1 MLDTRIPAPSSG
13 RTVTRTRQVRLS
25 DLDAHGRLRLDAVAR
40 FLQDVAIDDVQ
51 ETGWGPPEHLWF
63 VRTIKLD
70 VLEQFAGDTEVE
82 LTTWCSGVAAI
93 AAGRRWSLTGDAGGS
108 IEVDSVWIHLDAEQ
122 RPARIEDFGVYAD
135 AATGR
140 HVSTK
145 LTLPDPPGDAS
156 RTSWPLR
163 VADVDL
169 HGHVNNAVHWQA
181 VEDMLPVTGQLQAE
195 LDYRQPIDLG
205 DDLELAV
212 FGNCL
217 ALTTAA
223 GVKAVARVTPT

>member
-1 MLDTRIPAPSSG
+1 M
-13 RTVTRTRQVRLS
+13 
-25 DLDAHGRLRLDAVAR
+25 DAHGRLRLDAVAR

-51 ETGWGPPEHLWF
+51 ATGWGLPDHLWF
-63 VRTIKLD
+63 VRSICVD
-70 VLEQFAGDTEVE
+70 VTDPFVGDTEVE

-93 AAGRRWSLTGDAGGS
+93 AAGRRWSVSGDAGGR

-135 AATGR
+135 AAASR

-145 LTLPDPPGDAS
+145 LSLPGPPDDPPH
-156 RTSWPLR
+156 TSWPLR
-163 VADVDL
+163 AADVDL

-181 VEDMLPVTGQLQAE
+181 VEHMLPMAGRLRAE
-195 LDYRQPIDLG
+195 LDYHQPIEL
-205 DDLELAV
+205 DDELELSP
-212 FGNCL
+212 FDNCI
-217 ALTTAA
+217 AFIAGD